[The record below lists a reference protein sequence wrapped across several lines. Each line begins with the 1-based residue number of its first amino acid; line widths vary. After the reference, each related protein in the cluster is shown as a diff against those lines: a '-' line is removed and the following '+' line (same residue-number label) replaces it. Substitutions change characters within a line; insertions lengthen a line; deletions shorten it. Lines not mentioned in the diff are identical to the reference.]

1 MSYVISYMTYWRFS
15 LFPTFFSYS
24 GIADQVDDPQERA
37 ASDSESDRSMDSIEA
52 RDFADQN
59 PDLDDPYSPSSTN
72 DPNMAILAAILKSI
86 PECIESGD
94 FESLSDLL
102 PDQEEVKVATR
113 TVQEAIAVSF

>member
-59 PDLDDPYSPSSTN
+59 PDLDDPDSNVQALRVEGPWNSASSQSFSFHKLGWG
-72 DPNMAILAAILKSI
+72 MAETK
-86 PECIESGD
+86 
-94 FESLSDLL
+94 
-102 PDQEEVKVATR
+102 AT
-113 TVQEAIAVSF
+113 QAVP